1 MAVLSLQRVWSRA
14 VAVLSLRVVVA
25 AARTM
30 LVTMLS
36 LRVRVAVLVLGLR
49 HGLLLRGV
57 AVGAAA
63 DPQPFTFVNLRL
75 RFVKKHTVK
84 SRAAGHARSGEFYM
98 TRGGGDI
105 GRDAPR
111 SESGLVR
118 PDAAIAG
125 ASHPS
130 RALHISTNLHS
141 PAPPVT
147 STGARASPDSE
158 NI

>member
-1 MAVLSLQRVWSRA
+1 MHH
-14 VAVLSLRVVVA
+14 
-25 AARTM
+25 
-30 LVTMLS
+30 LVNS
-36 LRVRVAVLVLGLR
+36 
-49 HGLLLRGV
+49 
-57 AVGAAA
+57 
-63 DPQPFTFVNLRL
+63 
-75 RFVKKHTVK
+75 
-84 SRAAGHARSGEFYM
+84 YM
-98 TRGGGDI
+98 TRRGEI
-105 GRDAPR
+105 GREAPR